1 MSDVIPLSEKVSLAI
16 GRDRLTP
23 QQKGNL
29 KLLLT
34 QTLMQQESE
43 TITVIQMRGLI
54 EMAQAATPDMG
65 AMS

>member
-29 KLLLT
+29 ELLLT

-43 TITVIQMRGLI
+43 TITVIQMRGLV

>member
-34 QTLMQQESE
+34 QTLMQQKSE
-43 TITVIQMRGLI
+43 TVTVIQMRGLI

>member
-29 KLLLT
+29 ELLLT

-43 TITVIQMRGLI
+43 TVTVIQMRGLI

>member
-29 KLLLT
+29 NLLLT